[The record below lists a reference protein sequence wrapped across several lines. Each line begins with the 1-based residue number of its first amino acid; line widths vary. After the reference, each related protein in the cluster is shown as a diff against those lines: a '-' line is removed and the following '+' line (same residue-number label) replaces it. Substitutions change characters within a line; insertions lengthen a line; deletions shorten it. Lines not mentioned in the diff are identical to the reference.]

1 MMFGGASRRS
11 GRVTDSYVT
20 KTRETEHQLFEVS
33 ERSIFI
39 DVLPSFILNAFLNSF
54 SNVFSP
60 MQALWQA
67 RWPFIAAE
75 GFVTPQLS

>member
-1 MMFGGASRRS
+1 
-11 GRVTDSYVT
+11 
-20 KTRETEHQLFEVS
+20 
-33 ERSIFI
+33 
-39 DVLPSFILNAFLNSF
+39 LPSFILNAFLNSF